1 MCRNTRSILFSVLFV
16 LFLAGLS
23 LSAQSIT
30 QSTETQTQ
38 ESQSQ
43 KPSLIETVQLCKD
56 DSATLLARLELRKAQ
71 AQAQVENWKI
81 IEQSLKQEIEQ
92 GKQDSTELSDK
103 LAGAQAELVK
113 SQTALTGISKL
124 LEESKADLIRLSKD
138 FEGYK
143 KASED
148 KIAKQKIE
156 IMVYKGIGITISI
169 AGTVY
174 AGYVIGHSYKLW

>member
-1 MCRNTRSILFSVLFV
+1 MCKNTKPILFSVLFV
-16 LFLAGLS
+16 FCLALES
-23 LSAQSIT
+23 VSAQSTT

-38 ESQSQ
+38 ESQS
-43 KPSLIETVQLCKD
+43 PTPTLIEIAQLCKD
-56 DSATLLARLELRKAQ
+56 ESTMLSERLELRKSR
-71 AQAQVENWKI
+71 AQAQVEIWQTIVN
-81 IEQSLKQEIEQ
+81 SLTKEKETA
-92 GKQDSTELSDK
+92 QDESTELSGK
-103 LAGAQAELVK
+103 LAKAEAELVK
-113 SQTALTGISKL
+113 SQTALTEISKSL
-124 LEESKADLIRLSKD
+124 GASKAGLIRLSKD
-138 FEGYK
+138 FEDYK